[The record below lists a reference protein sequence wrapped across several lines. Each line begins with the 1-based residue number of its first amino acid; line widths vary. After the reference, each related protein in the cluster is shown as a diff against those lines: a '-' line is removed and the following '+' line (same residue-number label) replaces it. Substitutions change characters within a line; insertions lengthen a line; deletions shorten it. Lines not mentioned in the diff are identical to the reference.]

1 MLVLTRVKEEA
12 IMIGNDIEI
21 KVLDVRGDRVRIG
34 IVAPTEIAVHR
45 KEVFLAIQKE
55 NREASK
61 SGAEGIDNA
70 LQFFRKEGR
79 EGKKEKGDGE
89 DGCLRDN
96 P

>member
-21 KVLDVRGDRVRIG
+21 KVLDIRGDRVRIG

-55 NREASK
+55 NLKASK
-61 SGAEGIDNA
+61 SGTEGIDGA
-70 LQFFRKEGR
+70 IQFFRKEGR
-79 EGKKEKGDGE
+79 ESEEGKDDG
-89 DGCLRDN
+89 
-96 P
+96 